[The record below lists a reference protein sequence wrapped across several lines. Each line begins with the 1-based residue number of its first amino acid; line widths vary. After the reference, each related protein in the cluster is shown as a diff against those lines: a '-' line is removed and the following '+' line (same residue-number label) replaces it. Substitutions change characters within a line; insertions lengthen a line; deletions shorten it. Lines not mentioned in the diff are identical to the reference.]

1 MLWLMACS
9 STFVLPDGPE
19 PIRAALRFPV
29 EEEQWVLLSNSYL
42 ACGASVQDRPGT
54 VVDEEAS
61 ARTWSFEQARS
72 LWTREGA
79 IVVLLRLPG
88 PGAWEIGEN
97 AGATWYSVE
106 EAAAASG
113 GGALPA
119 NQPTAVDLVLEVAE
133 GQAELEEG
141 GEGSFSFVAPEV
153 RGNFEA
159 GVCDDPN
166 LTAMLRT
173 LLLDSVVVAP
183 LL

>member
-1 MLWLMACS
+1 MLWLLACA
-9 STFVLPDGPE
+9 STFVLPEGRE

-29 EEEQWVLLSNSYL
+29 EEEEWVLLSNSYL
-42 ACGASVQDRPGT
+42 ACGQDVQDRPGT
-54 VVDEEAS
+54 AIDEEAS

-88 PGAWEIGEN
+88 PGAWEIGQN
-97 AGATWYSVE
+97 AGGTWYTVE
-106 EAAAASG
+106 EAVAASG
-113 GGALPA
+113 GGAIPLS
-119 NQPTAVDLVLEVAE
+119 QPTAAELILEVAE
-133 GQAELEEG
+133 GEAELTEG
-141 GEGSFSFVAPEV
+141 GAGSFSFETPPV

-159 GVCDDPN
+159 AVCDDPN

-173 LLLDSVVVAP
+173 LLLDSAVLAP